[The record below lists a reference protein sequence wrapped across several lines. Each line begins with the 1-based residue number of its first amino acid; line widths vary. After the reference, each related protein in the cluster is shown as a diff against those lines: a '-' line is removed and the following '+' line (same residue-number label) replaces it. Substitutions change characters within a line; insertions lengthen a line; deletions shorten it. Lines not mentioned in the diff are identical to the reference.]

1 MVHIA
6 FSIAGRR
13 LVSGLMA
20 LLVFLVAA
28 RSARGA
34 ERELLVFAAASLT
47 NVLEELGAT
56 YSRETAQ
63 PVKFSFAASSALA
76 RQLEAGAKADV
87 FLSADLE
94 WMDYVQARGL
104 IERRTRRDLLG
115 NRLVLIAPAS
125 SPIALEIAPGFPLA
139 EALGRG
145 RLATG
150 DPDYVP
156 VGRYARSALTSLG
169 VWSDVADRLVR
180 ADNVRTALAFVSRG
194 EAPLGIVYAT
204 DAKVDP
210 GVRVVSVF
218 PDDTHLPITYPV
230 AVTAGA
236 APGATRFVEFL
247 GNESSRTTFRKSGF
261 ITFP

>member
-1 MVHIA
+1 MVHNELRLACRGLRSLLFA
-6 FSIAGRR
+6 F
-13 LVSGLMA
+13 LW
-20 LLVFLVAA
+20 LVAVLP
-28 RSARGA
+28 ARGD
-34 ERELLVFAAASLT
+34 ERELLVFGAASLT
-47 NVLEELGAT
+47 NVMEDLGASYT
-56 YSRETAQ
+56 RETGQ

-104 IERRTRRDLLG
+104 IDLHSRRDLLG

-125 SPIALEIAPGFPLA
+125 SAVALRIEPGFHLA

-156 VGRYARSALTSLG
+156 VGRYARSALTTLG
-169 VWSDVADRLVR
+169 VWSEVADRLVR
-180 ADNVRTALAFVSRG
+180 ADNVRTALAFVARG

-204 DAKVDP
+204 DAKIEP
-210 GVRVVSVF
+210 GVRVVDTF
-218 PDDTHLPITYPV
+218 PEDSHLPITYPV
-230 AVTAGA
+230 AVTSSA

-247 GNESSRTTFRKSGF
+247 GNAASRAAFQKFGF
-261 ITFP
+261 ITLP